1 MPIEGPLRELGIHDV
16 FQLLDLSRKTGVLAV
31 TSALRDNQ
39 GQVFFDRGAV
49 TFAALRSNPRPLG
62 ELLIRAGKVTH
73 GDIARAMEIQER
85 EVRARALGEILVDIG
100 AVTRRELERHVRFQV
115 EEIVFGL
122 LSWSEGYF
130 SFEERSVDDAPAEA
144 IIRISTESLLMEA
157 ARRIDEWSRIERV
170 VPHAGVVPAL
180 APVTGDQPALLD
192 LLPNEWEVLAE
203 IDGERDLRA
212 IATHLARSEFEVA
225 KITYGLV
232 MTGVVAV
239 HVRELDHENNGAVQP
254 RAHLERA
261 LAALRDGDVDR
272 AVSAAREA
280 VSLDPTLADARLAL
294 ARGLAR
300 LGRHGEAL
308 RELKRATGLDALN
321 ADVHRELGF
330 AAAHCG
336 ELAEAVGAWERYL
349 RVMPGARDAARIRG
363 ALEAAARLREFLA
376 EHVHVR

>member
-1 MPIEGPLRELGIHDV
+1 V
-16 FQLLDLSRKTGVLAV
+16 
-31 TSALRDNQ
+31 
-39 GQVFFDRGAV
+39 
-49 TFAALRSNPRPLG
+49 
-62 ELLIRAGKVTH
+62 
-73 GDIARAMEIQER
+73 
-85 EVRARALGEILVDIG
+85 
-100 AVTRRELERHVRFQV
+100 
-115 EEIVFGL
+115 
-122 LSWSEGYF
+122 
-130 SFEERSVDDAPAEA
+130 
-144 IIRISTESLLMEA
+144 
-157 ARRIDEWSRIERV
+157 RV

-239 HVRELDHENNGAVQP
+239 HVRELDHDGNGTPRP

-261 LAALRDGDVDR
+261 LQALRDGDIDR

-280 VSLDPTLADARLAL
+280 VSLDPTLAEARLAL

-300 LGRHGEAL
+300 LGRHGEAM

-336 ELAEAVGAWERYL
+336 ELTEAVSSWERYL
-349 RVMPGARDAARIRG
+349 RVLPAARDAARIRG